1 MAAKGGGSWKVAY
14 ADFVT
19 AMMAFFLVM
28 WICGQDQ
35 KVRRSVS
42 DYFSDPLGS
51 SSNGS
56 TKKPTPT
63 GSPYENINAGNI
75 PLAEQVA
82 QGKGRRSFSE
92 KRRSSQATKT
102 VADWIHYD
110 KEANEYWHKQAKD
123 QLEAAC
129 WSKEVKENRST
140 VEKVATRLL
149 TVQLQDELTRE
160 IPTKSGGIYR
170 EMLNEL
176 IQQINWTEIAEDLIE
191 QRDEAFANTRN

>member
-35 KVRRSVS
+35 KIKRSVS

-51 SSNGS
+51 TQSGSAKKPNRSGS
-56 TKKPTPT
+56 T
-63 GSPYENINAGNI
+63 YEDINSGNV
-75 PLAEQVA
+75 PLEEHVA
-82 QGKGRRSFSE
+82 QGRGRRSFSE
-92 KRRSSQATKT
+92 NRRPGQATKV
-102 VADWIHYD
+102 VADWIHHD
-110 KEANEYWHKQAKD
+110 KQASAYWQRQAKD
-123 QLEAAC
+123 QLEAAR

-140 VEKVATRLL
+140 AEKTATRLL
-149 TVQLQDELTRE
+149 TAQLQEELARE
-160 IPTKSGGIYR
+160 IPAKTGGIHR
-170 EMLNEL
+170 EMLNEI

-191 QRDEAFANTRN
+191 Q